1 MHHHLR
7 RVSAL
12 AAAALTAGA
21 LTLTTT
27 GSAGATPAPT
37 DPAPYAAAKAWLLQ
51 QVQSGLVGGDPGATA
66 DAVVQLHLA
75 GDDSDAH
82 TLAEALIPQ
91 VDAYAGAPDATNVTS
106 LGAVVTALETAG
118 IDATDVAGV
127 DELSRIASHVD
138 DADGHLS
145 DTSWDNGDIW
155 TQAYAVEALALG
167 VQAGDTDV
175 EDALTAATGY
185 LVGQQCGGGG
195 FAYGYSTGTLCDPSE
210 YNTADTNTTALVV
223 HALLAAQGA
232 GQSVSDAIAGAK
244 GWLLST
250 QQPTGAWA
258 YYGDTSEPDADSTG
272 VSGEALAARALL
284 QAEKFGAEVA
294 IARTAVRIA
303 CDEHPYRV
311 FFGDGTC
318 VRTRTIVIATG
329 ARYLR
334 MMPAA
339 A

>member
-106 LGAVVTALETAG
+106 LGAVVTALLNSSTITTVLMVGFVSAGLMTLTQSVPMIMGANIGSTVTAQIIAFDVSRLAPFMLAAG
-118 IDATDVAGV
+118 FIMYAFGKRMLIRRVGEVVMGLGLLFIGIQFMGDATRPLRTFPPFIDAMQ
-127 DELSRIASHVD
+127 
-138 DADGHLS
+138 
-145 DTSWDNGDIW
+145 NM
-155 TQAYAVEALALG
+155 
-167 VQAGDTDV
+167 
-175 EDALTAATGY
+175 
-185 LVGQQCGGGG
+185 
-195 FAYGYSTGTLCDPSE
+195 
-210 YNTADTNTTALVV
+210 
-223 HALLAAQGA
+223 
-232 GQSVSDAIAGAK
+232 
-244 GWLLST
+244 
-250 QQPTGAWA
+250 
-258 YYGDTSEPDADSTG
+258 
-272 VSGEALAARALL
+272 
-284 QAEKFGAEVA
+284 
-294 IARTAVRIA
+294 
-303 CDEHPYRV
+303 EHPLLGIVVGAV
-311 FFGDGTC
+311 FTAI
-318 VRTRTIVIATG
+318 VQRTGSPPTNRA
-329 ARYLR
+329 
-334 MMPAA
+334 
-339 A
+339 